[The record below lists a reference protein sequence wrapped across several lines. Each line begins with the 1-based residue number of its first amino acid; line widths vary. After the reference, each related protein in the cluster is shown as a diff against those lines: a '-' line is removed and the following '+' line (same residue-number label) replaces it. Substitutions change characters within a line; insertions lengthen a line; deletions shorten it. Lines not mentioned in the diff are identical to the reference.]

1 MIIEQ
6 RHQKRRARF
15 RLARNKTGA
24 LIEWQSVHGH
34 QSVIEFIA
42 TQ

>member
-15 RLARNKTGA
+15 RLARDKTSP
-24 LIEWQSVHGH
+24 LLEWQSRNHS
-34 QSVIEFIA
+34 QRL
-42 TQ
+42 Q